1 MLEAGLK
8 MRMEINQLEIE
19 KNLNMP
25 NHITLAK
32 WNEKSPEI

>member
-1 MLEAGLK
+1 MFKAGLNK
-8 MRMEINQLEIE
+8 DGGHQLEIE

-32 WNEKSPEI
+32 

>member
-19 KNLNMP
+19 KKP
-25 NHITLAK
+25 QHAK
-32 WNEKSPEI
+32 SHNPSKME